1 MRIACLLAKPPL
13 LAKAAMPE
21 SAKSNTSV
29 ISSVIVLL
37 PLLPSFASIE
47 IVSMSSNTSPKEVK
61 STVPSTERT
70 SPRLSCARRST
81 CPLIHR

>member
-1 MRIACLLAKPPL
+1 MRIACLLSKPPL
-13 LAKAAMPE
+13 LAKAAMAE

-81 CPLIHR
+81 CPAVHR